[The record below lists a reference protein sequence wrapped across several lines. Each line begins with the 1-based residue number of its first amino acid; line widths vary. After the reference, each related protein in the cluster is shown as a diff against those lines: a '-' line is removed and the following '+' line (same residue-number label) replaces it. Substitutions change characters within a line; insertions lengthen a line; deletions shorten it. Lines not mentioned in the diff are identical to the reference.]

1 MKNRIS
7 QYRYSDDPD
16 EQDSFAEEY
25 ADVCDAAWKGMT
37 NGDFDI
43 EFGGETW
50 VEEWQD
56 LIGQDSCRAP
66 VAPHDNSNPAG
77 YSFDTDDMGTMTLH
91 GVGAFL
97 GAGIGLGAGL
107 PLGNQM
113 GQKLD
118 IGGKQGKDNN
128 LDPSERIKKLKD
140 MLDKGLITEK
150 QFNKKREEILKEL

>member
-1 MKNRIS
+1 MNS
-7 QYRYSDDPD
+7 AADNPSDG
-16 EQDSFAEEY
+16 S
-25 ADVCDAAWKGMT
+25 
-37 NGDFDI
+37 
-43 EFGGETW
+43 
-50 VEEWQD
+50 
-56 LIGQDSCRAP
+56 
-66 VAPHDNSNPAG
+66 
-77 YSFDTDDMGTMTLH
+77 

-128 LDPSERIKKLKD
+128 LDPSEQIKKLKD